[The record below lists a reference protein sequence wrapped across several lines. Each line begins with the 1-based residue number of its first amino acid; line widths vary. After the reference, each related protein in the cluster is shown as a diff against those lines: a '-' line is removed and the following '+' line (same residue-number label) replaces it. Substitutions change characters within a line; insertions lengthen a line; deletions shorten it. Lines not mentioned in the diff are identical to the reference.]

1 MIATYQQEHP
11 ELPLQR
17 LCDVL
22 SISRSWFYE
31 RPVSLLP
38 DEAETDLRDRIERIV
53 LEFPRYGYRR
63 VTAELRDQ
71 GEIINHKKV
80 LRILREE
87 SLLCRLKKR
96 FVTTTD
102 SCHSNGIYPNLLKGM
117 ILSRIN
123 EAWVAD
129 ITYIHLPGGFCYLAT
144 VLDAFSRRCVGWQLS
159 KDIDTRL
166 CLGALDKALRERLP
180 SAGLIH
186 HSDRGVQ
193 YTSGDYIT
201 RLEDAGILPSMSAKG
216 NPYDNAKAESFFK
229 TLKQEEVYLN
239 EYRTFAEAQENI
251 DTFIGAVYNKRRLH
265 SSLGYK
271 SPVTFEEASQ
281 EGIAKSSLLPKLT

>member
-1 MIATYQQEHP
+1 M
-11 ELPLQR
+11 
-17 LCDVL
+17 
-22 SISRSWFYE
+22 
-31 RPVSLLP
+31 
-38 DEAETDLRDRIERIV
+38 
-53 LEFPRYGYRR
+53 
-63 VTAELRDQ
+63 
-71 GEIINHKKV
+71 
-80 LRILREE
+80 
-87 SLLCRLKKR
+87 KKR

-102 SCHSNGIYPNLLKGM
+102 GSHHNGIYPNLLKGR

-144 VLDAFSRRCVGWQLS
+144 VLDAFSRRCVGWHLS
-159 KDIDTRL
+159 QDTTPFVSGSTVMSGSTGSGITRASPV
-166 CLGALDKALRERLP
+166 GGSGRV
-180 SAGLIH
+180 IH

-193 YTSGDYIT
+193 YTSGKLHRAAT
-201 RLEDAGILPSMSAKG
+201 RRRDSASMSAKG

-239 EYRTFAEAQENI
+239 EYRTFTEAQENI

-281 EGIAKSSLLPKLT
+281 EGIAKSSLLPKLTEPVSGQRVHSITYLRFRFQ